1 MGAFRDN
8 DKDWNRDP
16 NNMRSGSTGSDNSA
30 PDNDNAGTAKGNGG
44 NGFEYPGLSNS
55 NTGSD
60 TPDISGDGSG
70 ASDNFEYGDDS
81 VAGEYDVRESP
92 VFNYGGGSIPE
103 TIGAYY
109 GSETRQDRYARD
121 SFNEGYGY
129 ETVPEVDYSE
139 VVNEQLSAEFG
150 QDSASSEPQ
159 HPESVSAQQE
169 DPGTQQAEGYEPE
182 YPGSYGHHESQAD
195 ELDSLRAYGS
205 EAHRYDTDD
214 DPNIAANGMPFID
227 EDDAERLSSLPAGHG
242 PNRIAGSIIVSAI
255 ALAGII
261 GIFVFAL
268 FCDRRKTNDNS
279 AAGYV
284 APTTKE
290 EVTTSAE
297 ATPTATA
304 TPTPVPTAT
313 PTPEPTATPVP
324 TNTPTPKPQQIYW
337 PVAKKTTPTPTPTPT
352 VEGGTGEGGSTGAGS
367 GEGSGT
373 GEGGTTEGGTTEG
386 GSGSEG
392 GGTTEGGSTGGEGGT
407 TEGGGTGGE
416 GGSGS
421 GEGGGSGS
429 GSGSGTTPDVGGGSG
444 SDTNTEPQAEANP

>member
-44 NGFEYPGLSNS
+44 NGFEYPGLSNP

-92 VFNYGGGSIPE
+92 VFNYGGSSIPE

-150 QDSASSEPQ
+150 QDSVSSEPQ

-169 DPGTQQAEGYEPE
+169 DPGAQQAEGYEPE

-290 EVTTSAE
+290 EVTTTAE

-337 PVAKKTTPTPTPTPT
+337 PVAKKTTPTPTPAPT
-352 VEGGTGEGGSTGAGS
+352 DANTGEGSGEGT

-373 GEGGTTEGGTTEG
+373 GEGGSGEGSGGSTEGGG
-386 GSGSEG
+386 GSEGSGGEGSGTGEG

-407 TEGGGTGGE
+407 TEGGNTGGE

-421 GEGGGSGS
+421 G
-429 GSGSGTTPDVGGGSG
+429 TTPDVGGSG
-444 SDTNTEPQAEANP
+444 SDTNTEPQAETNP

>member
-8 DKDWNRDP
+8 DKDRNRDP

-30 PDNDNAGTAKGNGG
+30 PENDNAGTSKGNGG
-44 NGFEYPGLSNS
+44 KGFEYPGLSNP
-55 NTGSD
+55 NTGSG

-92 VFNYGGGSIPE
+92 VFNYGGSIPE

-109 GSETRQDRYARD
+109 GNETRQDRYARD

-169 DPGTQQAEGYEPE
+169 ESGAQQAEGYEPE

-227 EDDAERLSSLPAGHG
+227 EDDAERLSALPAGHG

-290 EVTTSAE
+290 EVTTTAE

-304 TPTPVPTAT
+304 TPTPVPTTT

-392 GGTTEGGSTGGEGGT
+392 GGTTEGG
-407 TEGGGTGGE
+407 GTGGE

-429 GSGSGTTPDVGGGSG
+429 GSGSDTTPDVGGGS
-444 SDTNTEPQAEANP
+444 NNEPQTEANP

>member
-1 MGAFRDN
+1 MGSFRDN
-8 DKDWNRDP
+8 DKDWNTDP
-16 NNMRSGSTGSDNSA
+16 NNNRSGSTGSDNSA
-30 PDNDNAGTAKGNGG
+30 PENDNAGTAKGNGG
-44 NGFEYPGLSNS
+44 EGFEYPGLSNT
-55 NTGSD
+55 NTGSG
-60 TPDISGDGSG
+60 TPDIPGDGSG

-81 VAGEYDVRESP
+81 VAGEYDVREST

-103 TIGAYY
+103 TISAYY

-169 DPGTQQAEGYEPE
+169 DPGAQQENGYKPE
-182 YPGSYGHHESQAD
+182 YPGSYGNHESQAD
-195 ELDSLRAYGS
+195 EPDSLRAYGS
-205 EAHRYDTDD
+205 EANKYDTDD

-227 EDDAERLSSLPAGHG
+227 GDDAERLSALPAGHG

-290 EVTTSAE
+290 VVTTTAE

-324 TNTPTPKPQQIYW
+324 TNTPTPKPQQIYL
-337 PVAKKTTPTPTPTPT
+337 PVAKKTTPTPTPAPT
-352 VEGGTGEGGSTGAGS
+352 DANTGEGSGEGTGEGSGTSEGGSGEGSGGSTEGGGSESGGTGEGG
-367 GEGSGT
+367 GT
-373 GEGGTTEGGTTEG
+373 SEG
-386 GSGSEG
+386 GSGS
-392 GGTTEGGSTGGEGGT
+392 
-407 TEGGGTGGE
+407 GE

-421 GEGGGSGS
+421 GEGGGTSEGGGGNS

-444 SDTNTEPQAEANP
+444 SDTNTEPQAETNP

>member
-1 MGAFRDN
+1 MGAFSDN
-8 DKDWNRDP
+8 DKDLNRDP
-16 NNMRSGSTGSDNSA
+16 NNNRSGSTGSDNSA
-30 PDNDNAGTAKGNGG
+30 PENDNAGTAKGNGG
-44 NGFEYPGLSNS
+44 KGFEYPGLSNT
-55 NTGSD
+55 NTGSG

-92 VFNYGGGSIPE
+92 IFNYGGGSIPE

-109 GSETRQDRYARD
+109 GSETRQDRYAGD

-139 VVNEQLSAEFG
+139 VINEQLSAEFG

-169 DPGTQQAEGYEPE
+169 DPGAQQENGYEPE

-195 ELDSLRAYGS
+195 ELDSLRSSGS

-227 EDDAERLSSLPAGHG
+227 EDDAERLSALPTGHG

-268 FCDRRKTNDNS
+268 YCDRRKTNDNS

-290 EVTTSAE
+290 VVTTTAE

-304 TPTPVPTAT
+304 TPTPAPTAT

-337 PVAKKTTPTPTPTPT
+337 PVAKKTTPTPTPAPT
-352 VEGGTGEGGSTGAGS
+352 DATTGEGSGEGSGEGGGTGEGGS
-367 GEGSGT
+367 GEGSG
-373 GEGGTTEGGTTEG
+373 GSTEGG
-386 GSGSEG
+386 GSEG
-392 GGTTEGGSTGGEGGT
+392 GGTGEGGSGSGEGGS
-407 TEGGGTGGE
+407 GSGE

-421 GEGGGSGS
+421 GEGGGTSEGGGGSS

>member
-8 DKDWNRDP
+8 DKDRNRDP

-159 HPESVSAQQE
+159 HPESVSAHQENPGAQQE
-169 DPGTQQAEGYEPE
+169 NGYEPE

-227 EDDAERLSSLPAGHG
+227 EDDA
-242 PNRIAGSIIVSAI
+242 
-255 ALAGII
+255 
-261 GIFVFAL
+261 
-268 FCDRRKTNDNS
+268 D
-279 AAGYV
+279 
-284 APTTKE
+284 
-290 EVTTSAE
+290 
-297 ATPTATA
+297 
-304 TPTPVPTAT
+304 
-313 PTPEPTATPVP
+313 
-324 TNTPTPKPQQIYW
+324 
-337 PVAKKTTPTPTPTPT
+337 
-352 VEGGTGEGGSTGAGS
+352 
-367 GEGSGT
+367 
-373 GEGGTTEGGTTEG
+373 
-386 GSGSEG
+386 
-392 GGTTEGGSTGGEGGT
+392 
-407 TEGGGTGGE
+407 
-416 GGSGS
+416 
-421 GEGGGSGS
+421 
-429 GSGSGTTPDVGGGSG
+429 
-444 SDTNTEPQAEANP
+444 

>member
-1 MGAFRDN
+1 MSALRDN

-169 DPGTQQAEGYEPE
+169 DPGAQQAEGYEPE

-337 PVAKKTTPTPTPTPT
+337 PVAKKTTPTPTPAPT
-352 VEGGTGEGGSTGAGS
+352 DANTGEGSGEGT

-373 GEGGTTEGGTTEG
+373 GEGGSGEGSGGSTEGGGGSEGSGGEGSGTGEG
-386 GSGSEG
+386 GS
-392 GGTTEGGSTGGEGGT
+392 T

-429 GSGSGTTPDVGGGSG
+429 GSGSGTTPDVGGGS
-444 SDTNTEPQAEANP
+444 DTNTEPQAEANP

>member
-44 NGFEYPGLSNS
+44 KGFEYPGLSNPK
-55 NTGSD
+55 TGSG

-169 DPGTQQAEGYEPE
+169 DPGAQQAEGYEPE

-227 EDDAERLSSLPAGHG
+227 EDDAERLSALPAGHG

-268 FCDRRKTNDNS
+268 FCDRRKTNDNN

-290 EVTTSAE
+290 EVTTTAE

-352 VEGGTGEGGSTGAGS
+352 VEGGTGEGGSTGEGS
-367 GEGSGT
+367 GEGSGTSEGGSGEGSGGSTEGGGGSEGSGGEGSGT
-373 GEGGTTEGGTTEG
+373 GEGGS
-386 GSGSEG
+386 GSGSGEG
-392 GGTTEGGSTGGEGGT
+392 SGTTEGGSTGGEGG
-407 TEGGGTGGE
+407 
-416 GGSGS
+416 
-421 GEGGGSGS
+421 
-429 GSGSGTTPDVGGGSG
+429 SGSGTTPDVGGSG

>member
-8 DKDWNRDP
+8 DKDRNRDP

-150 QDSASSEPQ
+150 QDIASSEPQ

-169 DPGTQQAEGYEPE
+169 DPGAQQAEGYEPE

-227 EDDAERLSSLPAGHG
+227 EDDAERLSALPAGHG

-290 EVTTSAE
+290 EVTTTAE

-337 PVAKKTTPTPTPTPT
+337 PVAKKTTPTPTPAPT
-352 VEGGTGEGGSTGAGS
+352 DANTGEGSGEGT

-373 GEGGTTEGGTTEG
+373 GEGGSGEGSDGSTEGGGGSEGSGGEGSGTGEG
-386 GSGSEG
+386 GS
-392 GGTTEGGSTGGEGGT
+392 T

-429 GSGSGTTPDVGGGSG
+429 GSGSGTTPDVGGGS
-444 SDTNTEPQAEANP
+444 NTEPQAEANP

>member
-8 DKDWNRDP
+8 DKDRNRDP

-44 NGFEYPGLSNS
+44 NGFEYPGLSNP

-92 VFNYGGGSIPE
+92 VFNYGGSSIPE

-150 QDSASSEPQ
+150 QDSTSSEPQ

-227 EDDAERLSSLPAGHG
+227 EDDAERLSALPAGHG

-290 EVTTSAE
+290 EVTTTAE

-304 TPTPVPTAT
+304 TPTPVPTTT

-337 PVAKKTTPTPTPTPT
+337 PVAKKTTPTPTPAPT
-352 VEGGTGEGGSTGAGS
+352 DANTGEGSGEGT

-392 GGTTEGGSTGGEGGT
+392 GGTS
-407 TEGGGTGGE
+407 E

-421 GEGGGSGS
+421 GEGGSGSGGSEGGSGS

-444 SDTNTEPQAEANP
+444 SNTEPQAEANP

>member
-8 DKDWNRDP
+8 DKDRNRDP

-44 NGFEYPGLSNS
+44 NGFEYPGLSNP
-55 NTGSD
+55 NTGSG

-150 QDSASSEPQ
+150 QDIASSEPQ

-169 DPGTQQAEGYEPE
+169 DPGAQQAEGYEPE

-227 EDDAERLSSLPAGHG
+227 EDDAERLSALPAGHG

-290 EVTTSAE
+290 EVTTTAE

-337 PVAKKTTPTPTPTPT
+337 PVAKKTTPTPTPAPT
-352 VEGGTGEGGSTGAGS
+352 DANTGEGSGEGT

-373 GEGGTTEGGTTEG
+373 GEGGSGEGSDGSTEGGGGSEGSGGEGSGTGEG
-386 GSGSEG
+386 GS
-392 GGTTEGGSTGGEGGT
+392 T

-429 GSGSGTTPDVGGGSG
+429 GSGSGTTPDVGGGS
-444 SDTNTEPQAEANP
+444 NTEPQAEANP

>member
-16 NNMRSGSTGSDNSA
+16 NNMSSGSTGSDNSA
-30 PDNDNAGTAKGNGG
+30 PLTDNAGTAKGNGG

-55 NTGSD
+55 NTGSG

-150 QDSASSEPQ
+150 QDSVSSEPQ

-227 EDDAERLSSLPAGHG
+227 EDDAERLSALPAGHG

-290 EVTTSAE
+290 EVTTTAE

-407 TEGGGTGGE
+407 TEGGSTGGE

-421 GEGGGSGS
+421 GGSEGGS

>member
-1 MGAFRDN
+1 MSAFRDN

-44 NGFEYPGLSNS
+44 NGFEYPGLSNP

-92 VFNYGGGSIPE
+92 VFNYGGSSIPE

-169 DPGTQQAEGYEPE
+169 DPGAQQAEGYEPE

-227 EDDAERLSSLPAGHG
+227 EDDAERLSALPAGHG

-290 EVTTSAE
+290 EVTTTAE

-337 PVAKKTTPTPTPTPT
+337 PVAKKTTPTPTPAPT
-352 VEGGTGEGGSTGAGS
+352 DANTGEGSGEGT

-373 GEGGTTEGGTTEG
+373 GEGGSGEGSGGSTEGGGGSEGAGGEGSGTGEG
-386 GSGSEG
+386 GS
-392 GGTTEGGSTGGEGGT
+392 T

-421 GEGGGSGS
+421 GGSEGGSGS
-429 GSGSGTTPDVGGGSG
+429 GSGSGTTPDVGGGS
-444 SDTNTEPQAEANP
+444 NNEPQTEANP

>member
-44 NGFEYPGLSNS
+44 NGFEYPGLSNP

-92 VFNYGGGSIPE
+92 VFNYGGSIPE

-169 DPGTQQAEGYEPE
+169 DPGAQQAEGYEPE

-227 EDDAERLSSLPAGHG
+227 EDDAERLSALPAGHG

-337 PVAKKTTPTPTPTPT
+337 PVAKKTTPTPTPAPT
-352 VEGGTGEGGSTGAGS
+352 DANTGEGSGEGT

-373 GEGGTTEGGTTEG
+373 GEGGSGEGSGGSTEGGGGEGSGGEGSGTGEG
-386 GSGSEG
+386 GS
-392 GGTTEGGSTGGEGGT
+392 T

-421 GEGGGSGS
+421 GGGGGSGS
-429 GSGSGTTPDVGGGSG
+429 GSGSGTTPDVGGGS
-444 SDTNTEPQAEANP
+444 DTNTEPQAEANP